1 MMIPWSAKS
10 SKPGSRTAALEV
22 AVAASRALQQI
33 EADKTSR
40 LRALRLAKEA
50 QDREAAARVAA
61 ANPAKPARRRSREA
75 DPPN

>member
-1 MMIPWSAKS
+1 MKTPIKPKS
-10 SKPGSRTAALEV
+10 GSTNRD
-22 AVAASRALQQI
+22 LQQI

-61 ANPAKPARRRSREA
+61 TPSKPRRRHS
-75 DPPN
+75 